1 MTPSEVTPHLL
12 VNVQYRFKNKILCY
26 QPCHC
31 MKSILKP
38 RKRRLKS
45 DQDSFSG
52 HHLVSIVAPSIEL
65 FNKIHEACSVL
76 ENFGIPYETT
86 IAAAHRSPIR
96 AIKYASNLEVRGIE
110 VVLACGTGSAHLPGM
125 IASLTNLPVI
135 GIPLVHTSSLLGG
148 TDSLLSM
155 IQMPQG
161 VPVATVGI
169 DSAYNAALLA
179 CQILSL
185 KHHFLRERLQLHKLK
200 MEEKVDSDESYLR
213 GS

>member
-1 MTPSEVTPHLL
+1 
-12 VNVQYRFKNKILCY
+12 
-26 QPCHC
+26 
-31 MKSILKP
+31 MKSIAKP
-38 RKRRLKS
+38 KKRPLKS
-45 DQDSFSG
+45 DRDNISG

-65 FNKIHEACSVL
+65 FKKIQEACSVL

-86 IAAAHRSPIR
+86 IVAAHRSPNK
-96 AIKYASNLEVRGIE
+96 AVKFASSLEVRGIE

-135 GIPLVHTSSLLGG
+135 GIPLAYTSSLMGG

-169 DSAYNAALLA
+169 SSAYNAALLA

-185 KHHFLRERLQLHKLK
+185 KYHFLRERLQLHKLK
-200 MEEKVDSDESYLR
+200 MEEEVDHDESYLR

>member
-1 MTPSEVTPHLL
+1 
-12 VNVQYRFKNKILCY
+12 
-26 QPCHC
+26 
-31 MKSILKP
+31 MKSTLKP
-38 RKRRLKS
+38 RKRRLKLVQGTSS
-45 DQDSFSG
+45 D

-86 IAAAHRSPIR
+86 IVAAHRSPNR

-110 VVLACGTGSAHLPGM
+110 VVLACGTGSAHLPGL
-125 IASLTNLPVI
+125 IASLTTLPVI
-135 GIPLVHTSSLLGG
+135 GIPLSHASSLLGSG

-169 DSAYNAALLA
+169 DSAYNARSSS
-179 CQILSL
+179 LS
-185 KHHFLRERLQLHKLK
+185 
-200 MEEKVDSDESYLR
+200 DSVS
-213 GS
+213 

>member
-1 MTPSEVTPHLL
+1 
-12 VNVQYRFKNKILCY
+12 
-26 QPCHC
+26 
-31 MKSILKP
+31 MKSTLIPKK
-38 RKRRLKS
+38 KRLGS
-45 DQDSFSG
+45 DERSISDR
-52 HHLVSIVAPSIEL
+52 HLVSIVAPSIEL

-86 IAAAHRSPIR
+86 IVAAHRSPNK
-96 AIKYASNLEVRGIE
+96 AFKYASGLEVRGIE

-135 GIPLVHTSSLLGG
+135 GIPLVHASSLLGG

-213 GS
+213 VS

>member
-1 MTPSEVTPHLL
+1 
-12 VNVQYRFKNKILCY
+12 
-26 QPCHC
+26 
-31 MKSILKP
+31 MKSIEKP
-38 RKRRLKS
+38 KKRRLKGA
-45 DQDSFSG
+45 QDSISD

-86 IAAAHRSPIR
+86 IVAAHRSPTR
-96 AIKYASNLEVRGIE
+96 AIKYATNLQVRGIE

-135 GIPLVHTSSLLGG
+135 GIPLTQTSSLLGG

-185 KHHFLRERLQLHKLK
+185 KYLFLKERLHSHKQK

-213 GS
+213 VS

>member
-1 MTPSEVTPHLL
+1 MGSSLTYWRTGNIDLKMNSHFINHVT
-12 VNVQYRFKNKILCY
+12 
-26 QPCHC
+26 
-31 MKSILKP
+31 MKSTLKP

-45 DQDSFSG
+45 NRGSFSVQN
-52 HHLVSIVAPSIEL
+52 LVSIVAPSIEL

-76 ENFGIPYETT
+76 ENFGIPYETA
-86 IAAAHRSPIR
+86 IVAAHRSPNK
-96 AIKYASNLEVRGIE
+96 AIKYASGLEVRGIE

-135 GIPLVHTSSLLGG
+135 GIPLTHAPSLMGG

-161 VPVATVGI
+161 VPVATVGL
-169 DSAYNAALLA
+169 DSAYNAALVA

-185 KHHFLRERLQLHKLK
+185 KYHSLRERLQLHKRK

-213 GS
+213 VS

>member
-1 MTPSEVTPHLL
+1 
-12 VNVQYRFKNKILCY
+12 
-26 QPCHC
+26 
-31 MKSILKP
+31 MKSTLKP

-45 DQDSFSG
+45 VQATSSD

-86 IAAAHRSPIR
+86 IVAAHRSPNR

-110 VVLACGTGSAHLPGM
+110 VVLACGTGSAHLPGL
-125 IASLTNLPVI
+125 IASLTTLPVI
-135 GIPLVHTSSLLGG
+135 GIPLSHASSLLGSG

-179 CQILSL
+179 CQILCL
-185 KHHFLRERLQLHKLK
+185 KHHFLRERLQLHKIE
-200 MEEKVDSDESYLR
+200 MEAKVDSDESYLR
-213 GS
+213 VG

>member
-1 MTPSEVTPHLL
+1 
-12 VNVQYRFKNKILCY
+12 
-26 QPCHC
+26 
-31 MKSILKP
+31 MKTTLKP
-38 RKRRLKS
+38 RKSRVESMQGTFS
-45 DQDSFSG
+45 D

-76 ENFGIPYETT
+76 ENFGIPYET
-86 IAAAHRSPIR
+86 IIVAAHRSPKR
-96 AIKYASNLEVRGIE
+96 AIKYANNLEARGIE

-135 GIPLVHTSSLLGG
+135 GIPLAHASSLLGG

-155 IQMPQG
+155 IQMPKG

-179 CQILSL
+179 SQILCI
-185 KHHFLRERLQLHKLK
+185 KYHFLRERLQLHKLE
-200 MEEKVDSDESYLR
+200 MEEKVDSDEKLLKS
-213 GS
+213 

>member
-1 MTPSEVTPHLL
+1 
-12 VNVQYRFKNKILCY
+12 
-26 QPCHC
+26 
-31 MKSILKP
+31 MKSTLKHG
-38 RKRRLKS
+38 KRRLKNIKGSFS
-45 DQDSFSG
+45 DQPV
-52 HHLVSIVAPSIEL
+52 VSIVAPSIEL
-65 FNKIHEACSVL
+65 FNKICEACSVL
-76 ENFGIPYETT
+76 ENFGIPHETT
-86 IAAAHRSPIR
+86 IVAAHRSPNR
-96 AIKYASNLEVRGIE
+96 AIKYACNLEVRGIE

-135 GIPLVHTSSLLGG
+135 GIPLAHPSSLLGG

-169 DSAYNAALLA
+169 DSPYNAALLA

-185 KHHFLRERLQLHKLK
+185 KYHFLRERLQSHKLK

-213 GS
+213 VS

>member
-1 MTPSEVTPHLL
+1 
-12 VNVQYRFKNKILCY
+12 
-26 QPCHC
+26 
-31 MKSILKP
+31 MKSTLKP

-45 DQDSFSG
+45 VQGTSSD

-86 IAAAHRSPIR
+86 IVAAHRSPNR

-110 VVLACGTGSAHLPGM
+110 VVLACGTGSAHLPGL
-125 IASLTNLPVI
+125 IASLTTLPVI
-135 GIPLVHTSSLLGG
+135 GIPLSHASSLLGSG

-169 DSAYNAALLA
+169 DSAYNARSS
-179 CQILSL
+179 CLS
-185 KHHFLRERLQLHKLK
+185 
-200 MEEKVDSDESYLR
+200 DSVS
-213 GS
+213 

>member
-1 MTPSEVTPHLL
+1 
-12 VNVQYRFKNKILCY
+12 
-26 QPCHC
+26 
-31 MKSILKP
+31 MKSTFKL

-45 DQDSFSG
+45 VQGTSLD
-52 HHLVSIVAPSIEL
+52 HTLVSVVAPSIEL
-65 FNKIHEACSVL
+65 FNKIHGACSVL
-76 ENFGIPYETT
+76 ENFGIPYETS
-86 IAAAHRSPIR
+86 IVAAHRSPDR

-110 VVLACGTGSAHLPGM
+110 VVLACGTGSAHLPGL

-135 GIPLVHTSSLLGG
+135 GIPLSHASSSLLGSG

-179 CQILSL
+179 CQILRL
-185 KHHFLRERLQLHKLK
+185 KYQFLGERLQLHKLE
-200 MEEKVDSDESYLR
+200 MEENVDSDQSYLKA
-213 GS
+213 S

>member
-1 MTPSEVTPHLL
+1 
-12 VNVQYRFKNKILCY
+12 
-26 QPCHC
+26 
-31 MKSILKP
+31 MKSALKP
-38 RKRRLKS
+38 RKRGSKN
-45 DQDSFSG
+45 DEPSFTD
-52 HHLVSIVAPSIEL
+52 HQLVSIVAPSIEL

-76 ENFGIPYETT
+76 ENFDIPYETT
-86 IAAAHRSPIR
+86 IVAAHRSPTK

-135 GIPLVHTSSLLGG
+135 GVPLTQASSMLGG

-185 KHHFLRERLQLHKLK
+185 KYYFLRERLQLHKLK
-200 MEEKVDSDESYLR
+200 MEESVDSDESYLR
-213 GS
+213 AS

>member
-1 MTPSEVTPHLL
+1 MGFRLTYWRT
-12 VNVQYRFKNKILCY
+12 VNIDLKMNSLFINHIT
-26 QPCHC
+26 
-31 MKSILKP
+31 MKSTVKP
-38 RKRRLKS
+38 RKSRLKNDQSSFS
-45 DQDSFSG
+45 DQY
-52 HHLVSIVAPSIEL
+52 LVSIVAPSIEL

-76 ENFGIPYETT
+76 ENFGIPYETA
-86 IAAAHRSPIR
+86 IVAAHRSPNK
-96 AIKYASNLEVRGIE
+96 AIKYASGLEVRGIE

-135 GIPLVHTSSLLGG
+135 GIPLTNTQSLMGG

-179 CQILSL
+179 CQIMSL
-185 KHHFLRERLQLHKLK
+185 KYHSLREGLQLHKRK

-213 GS
+213 VS